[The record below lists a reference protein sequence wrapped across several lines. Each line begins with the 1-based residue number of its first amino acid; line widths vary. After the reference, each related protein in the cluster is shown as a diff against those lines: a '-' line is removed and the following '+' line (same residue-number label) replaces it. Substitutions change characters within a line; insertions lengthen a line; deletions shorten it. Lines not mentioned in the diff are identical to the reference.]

1 LVYSPNL
8 THVVIIIVIFIWF
21 PSVAVEATINKVIPT
36 LAPSFIA
43 SFVDS
48 FLIEE
53 EAVATSSALW
63 HILS

>member
-8 THVVIIIVIFIWF
+8 THVVIVIVICVWF

-36 LAPSFIA
+36 LTPSFIA
-43 SFVDS
+43 SLVDS

-53 EAVATSSALW
+53 ETVATSSALW
-63 HILS
+63 DILG